1 MNILWIED
9 DPQGDQRDRILFQES
24 GFFTDGIN
32 RLDIPHNFDDCYNAI
47 GRAISEYDLVVFD
60 LNLKDF
66 PETELVR
73 KIAHEFGRKNTE
85 FLEESGFYL
94 YQMLVRQGFPDD
106 RIVFLTGHASNGY
119 RVKTYKDRLLD
130 TKKPEHFKGIVA
142 KIRELLSDPD
152 NEAFDSVLKDFQT
165 NGDIQGIDNFLTEVV
180 RKMKEKETNKDLYD
194 RFEEI
199 FNKSL
204 AQLAPSIHKNDGANF
219 HSWLKDRLTK
229 RAKDFSYITLRRGV
243 INACRY
249 LKEGL
254 ENKNADWLLFNLTT
268 DSSVDREYVSDYL
281 SKLENFF
288 PLIPPDCAELLYY
301 QFIKELSADW
311 EMSKGRYN
319 EDGAKFDIEYRFKE
333 NYHRQM
339 KLLRN
344 WSSHRQISSDLCPK
358 DVAYFFMIAMRAW
371 FNLEFNRIMP
381 YEEMLATLYEPV
393 VTLDDKQIGKA
404 VLHSYCE
411 LKRFLEDN
419 KIYPDGNFF
428 NQLLGGI
435 GDSLRR
441 RPNLQL
447 KNVITEK
454 ALSYFYQN
462 LWHSIYPARLCV
474 KNPIEGKDSI
484 LMFVNFDRVRL
495 LEESFPYFLGKL
507 IFNEAFGDPLKP

>member
-9 DPQGDQRDRILFQES
+9 DPQGDQRYRILFQES
-24 GFFTDGIN
+24 GFFTDSIN
-32 RLDIPHNFDDCYNAI
+32 RLDIPPNFDDCYDAI
-47 GRAISEYDLVVFD
+47 GRAILEYDLVVFD

-73 KIAHEFGRKNTE
+73 KIAYEFGRKNTE

-94 YQMLVRQGFPDD
+94 YQMLVRQGFHND

-119 RVKTYKDRLLD
+119 RVKTFKDRLLE
-130 TKKPEHFKGIVA
+130 TKNPEHFIGITA

-152 NEAFDSVLKDFQT
+152 NEAFDEVLLEYQT
-165 NGDIQGIDNFLTEVV
+165 NGNIQRIDEFLTAVI
-180 RKMKEKETNKDLYD
+180 RKMKAGETNKDLYD
-194 RFEEI
+194 RFEEK
-199 FNKSL
+199 FCDAL
-204 AQLAPSIHKNDGANF
+204 AELAPSIHKSDVANF
-219 HSWLKDRLTK
+219 HAWLNNRLTK
-229 RAKDFSYITLRRGV
+229 RGTHFSYITLRRGI

-249 LKEGL
+249 LKDRL
-254 ENKNADWLLFNLTT
+254 EKESDEWILFNRTT
-268 DSSVDREYVSDYL
+268 DSKIEKEYIRDYL

-301 QFIKELSADW
+301 QFIKELSAEW

-371 FNLEFNRIMP
+371 FNLEFNQIMP
-381 YEEMLATLYEPV
+381 YEEMLATFYEPV
-393 VTLDDKQIGKA
+393 VALDDKQIGKA
-404 VLHSYCE
+404 VRHSYCD

-507 IFNEAFGDPLKP
+507 IFNEAFVIH